1 MSAATIA
8 TSVPQ
13 FLLHT
18 AALPW
23 VAGSWYYETKDSG
36 SDPTDIQDNFGLYD
50 ANYAA
55 KAAQCAFAD
64 ASAIIAEAKAMA
76 VQSVGNGLTIVR
88 VTTPRGL
95 AVVAWSATA
104 RWPTPGWTWLP
115 SVVTRVSLDSAN
127 ATGHAWMKDSACARW
142 RKDRQFTHSTAMT
155 RPSHG

>member
-104 RWPTPGWTWLP
+104 GRRGTITVGGTAAFTSRTLCQAAAAG
-115 SVVTRVSLDSAN
+115 SADRVVTIGEMPVVIDVPNVSRLGVN
-127 ATGHAWMKDSACARW
+127 ARLL
-142 RKDRQFTHSTAMT
+142 
-155 RPSHG
+155 